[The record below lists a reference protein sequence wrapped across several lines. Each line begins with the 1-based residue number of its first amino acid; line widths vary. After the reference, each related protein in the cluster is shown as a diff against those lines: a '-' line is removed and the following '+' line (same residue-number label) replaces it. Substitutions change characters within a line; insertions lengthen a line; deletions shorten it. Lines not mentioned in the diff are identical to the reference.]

1 MNRNKTN
8 EIIDNLLFCVELVSE
23 TGLGTF
29 MLEEQEEMHEFL
41 LSLKETETPPTNS
54 EKCPRCGTIMYID
67 NDELIDKMTGEPRGL
82 IRWKC
87 PECRT
92 ESVRFKR

>member
-1 MNRNKTN
+1 MDRNKTN

-29 MLEEQEEMHEFL
+29 MPEEQEEMHEFL
-41 LSLKETETPPTNS
+41 LSLREKEPSFTILE
-54 EKCPRCGTIMYID
+54 ECPRCGTIMYID

-87 PECRT
+87 PECGT
-92 ESVRFKR
+92 ESVRFK